1 MSLVSGAI
9 VLPIFSAATVWLL
22 WHVCPPRIRKPW
34 ILFPLSVIVP
44 FTVAYCTYFF
54 PVWFEHGSS
63 SEYHLWAVLVI
74 VPWVA
79 AGVISSA
86 AMSLAIYLIF
96 RKNRMESMEGED
108 RP

>member
-9 VLPIFSAATVWLL
+9 ILPIFSAVIVCLL
-22 WHVCPPRIRKPW
+22 WHVCPTRIRRAW
-34 ILFPLSVIVP
+34 ILFPLSIIVP
-44 FTVAYCTYFF
+44 FTVAYCTYFY

-63 SEYHLWAVLVI
+63 EYYTWAPLVI
-74 VPWVA
+74 VPWFV

-86 AMSLAIYLIF
+86 AMSVAIYLIS
-96 RKNRMESMEGED
+96 RKYRMDSMEGED